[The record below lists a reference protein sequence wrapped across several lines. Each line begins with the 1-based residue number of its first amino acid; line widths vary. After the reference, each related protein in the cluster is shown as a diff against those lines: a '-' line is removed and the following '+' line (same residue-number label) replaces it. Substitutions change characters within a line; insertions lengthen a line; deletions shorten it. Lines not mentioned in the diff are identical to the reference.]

1 MFLRRVKLYTYK
13 AERRKHMK
21 RFSMQ
26 DVFSFVAEELLV
38 IIDVLGLRDII
49 IMSAC

>member
-1 MFLRRVKLYTYK
+1 
-13 AERRKHMK
+13 MK
-21 RFSMQ
+21 RFNVA

-38 IIDVLGLRDII
+38 IIDVLGLCGII

>member
-1 MFLRRVKLYTYK
+1 
-13 AERRKHMK
+13 MK
-21 RFSMQ
+21 RFNIA

>member
-1 MFLRRVKLYTYK
+1 
-13 AERRKHMK
+13 MK
-21 RFSMQ
+21 QFNVA

>member
-1 MFLRRVKLYTYK
+1 
-13 AERRKHMK
+13 MK
-21 RFSMQ
+21 RFNVA

>member
-1 MFLRRVKLYTYK
+1 
-13 AERRKHMK
+13 MK
-21 RFSMQ
+21 RSDMNN
-26 DVFSFVAEELLV
+26 VFSFLNEALLV